1 MSKADMLIAAIGLGG
16 VALVI
21 VGILSNST
29 TWHDEKR
36 RLGGQK

>member
-1 MSKADMLIAAIGLGG
+1 MLIAAVALGG

-21 VGILSNST
+21 VGILSNSS

-36 RLGGQK
+36 RWGGQK